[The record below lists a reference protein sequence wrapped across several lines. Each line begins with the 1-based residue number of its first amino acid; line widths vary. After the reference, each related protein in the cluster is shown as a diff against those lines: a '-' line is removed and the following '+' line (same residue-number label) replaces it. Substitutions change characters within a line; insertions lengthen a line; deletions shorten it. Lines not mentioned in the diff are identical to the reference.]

1 MALASCSEV
10 LQSPTLKSVVDETA
24 GEQEE
29 FEVVV
34 KPLTLAMARDLQST
48 PYPRRVMQSGIGA
61 SAGVVS
67 EGAVTRGILPPDL
80 GPETYRLGVGDQLTF
95 AQFAEG
101 GVATINEMITSDNGT
116 SSGIKADQVISSTG
130 RVGSDG
136 SVLLLGLGKLDVGG
150 KTLNE
155 ARDLVRNSLIRSGIA
170 PRFQLEI
177 SGFNSQKIFL
187 ASNVGASIIP
197 LTDQGLTNDGGSNL
211 IPLTDQGLTLKE
223 LIIATGKGIDGSAVV
238 VISIQRQGREYRITT
253 EELLKPGARD
263 IYLRDQ
269 DQVVIEAMGYKPG
282 QVFVLGAVAPVTIP
296 ISPEKRETMAD
307 ILFTPDGVLASPS
320 AQRSEVYLLRGS
332 NPVEAFKLDATDPT
346 RIVVAAAMELRPND
360 IIFVPEQ
367 PLSSLNRTLRSIAP
381 LRLLIRDLQAGAIP

>member
-1 MALASCSEV
+1 MKHVLVLIAAMALTSCSEI
-10 LQSPTLKSVVDETA
+10 LQSPTLKSVVAETA

-34 KPLTLAMARDLQST
+34 KPLSLAMARDLQST

-67 EGAVTRGILPPDL
+67 EGAVIRGILPPDL

-101 GVATINEMITSDNGT
+101 GTASINELINSGNGT
-116 SSGIKADQVISSTG
+116 ASGLKADQVITSNG

-155 ARDLVRNSLIRSGIA
+155 ARDLVRNILIRNGIA
-170 PRFQLEI
+170 PKFQLEI
-177 SGFNSQKIFL
+177 SGFNSQKVFL
-187 ASNVGASIIP
+187 ASNVG
-197 LTDQGLTNDGGSNL
+197 GSSVV
-211 IPLTDQGLTLKE
+211 PLTDQGLTLKE
-223 LIIATGKGIDGSAVV
+223 LIIATGKGIDGRSVV
-238 VISIQRQGREYRITT
+238 VIRIQRNGREYRITT
-253 EELLKPGARD
+253 EELLRPGARD
-263 IYLRDQ
+263 IYLRDK
-269 DQVVIEAMGYKPG
+269 DQIVIEAMGYKPG

-296 ISPEKRETMAD
+296 ITPETRETMAD
-307 ILFTPDGVLASPS
+307 ILFTPGGILASPS
-320 AQRSEVYLLRGS
+320 AQRSEVYLLRGT

-367 PLSSLNRTLRSIAP
+367 PLSSLNRTLLSIAP

>member
-1 MALASCSEV
+1 LKHVLVLIAAMALASCSEV

-187 ASNVGASIIP
+187 ASNVGAS
-197 LTDQGLTNDGGSNL
+197 NL

-367 PLSSLNRTLRSIAP
+367 PLSSLNRTLLSIAP

>member
-1 MALASCSEV
+1 LKHVLVLIAAMALASCSEV

-34 KPLTLAMARDLQST
+34 KPLSLAMARDLQST

-187 ASNVGASIIP
+187 ASNVGA
-197 LTDQGLTNDGGSNL
+197 SNL

-367 PLSSLNRTLRSIAP
+367 PLSSLNRTLLSIAP